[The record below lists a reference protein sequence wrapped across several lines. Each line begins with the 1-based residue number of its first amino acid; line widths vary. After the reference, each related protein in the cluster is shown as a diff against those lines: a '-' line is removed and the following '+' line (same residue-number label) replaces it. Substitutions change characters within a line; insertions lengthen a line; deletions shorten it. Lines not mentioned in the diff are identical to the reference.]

1 MGMDK
6 LKQHRVSKTNNN
18 QEAIAFNQ
26 RIGARMSAMEH
37 LVPEQMFSTETDK
50 AQGISAVKALAI
62 ASQQGQKIWTIN
74 KTNLNLAL
82 SRVNLGAD
90 AENDIRNA
98 VNAGKIATAHENRIN
113 FNGWVGEGYIL
124 MDPKT
129 GAGAYM
135 ISGGGNGGFLSKA
148 MFWLGAFI
156 GFLESK
162 PIRGL
167 LFDGLLAGIG
177 AIVGAVLN
185 IVELMSKC
193 HMGFAIAVTIILLI
207 VTIIFEALLI
217 MSGVGFFLGLLLGV
231 LLGRLESMF
240 VDHLLATTPL
250 CNQE

>member
-1 MGMDK
+1 
-6 LKQHRVSKTNNN
+6 
-18 QEAIAFNQ
+18 
-26 RIGARMSAMEH
+26 MEH